1 VKKIARPP
9 KPQPV
14 DETQSMST
22 LHPSLLTLKKPKDLS
37 INSPYFSKTKMR
49 RLKTME

>member
-1 VKKIARPP
+1 MRPP
-9 KPQPV
+9 KPVPV
-14 DETQSMST
+14 DESQSQSNS